1 MFKIGEKVKFI
12 SSSQEQVNWGSNTN
26 PDGIL
31 NTDTTYEISY
41 VEVHSW
47 HTKIEL
53 VGIKGQ
59 FNSVSFD
66 YVPIKEIRKEKL
78 NKINDNRTTNRM
90 DL

>member
-12 SSSQEQVNWGSNTN
+12 SSSKDQINWGSNTN
-26 PDGIL
+26 PQNLLSTETI
-31 NTDTTYEISY
+31 YEVSN

-59 FNSVSFD
+59 FNSVPFD
-66 YVPIKEIRKEKL
+66 YVPLKEIRKEKL
-78 NKINDNRTTNRM
+78 NALQSII
-90 DL
+90 

>member
-12 SSSQEQVNWGSNTN
+12 SSSKDQINWGSNTN
-26 PDGIL
+26 PQNLLSTETI
-31 NTDTTYEISY
+31 YEVSN

-66 YVPIKEIRKEKL
+66 YVPLKEIRKEKL
-78 NKINDNRTTNRM
+78 NALQSII
-90 DL
+90 